1 MSELGLAAD
10 VPRVELN
17 VLVLESFH
25 VEADGWDGVDDF
37 SELHLVQDGGLACG
51 IETDHEDSHF
61 LGSDHAFPNFAKQ

>member
-25 VEADGWDGVDDF
+25 VEADGWDGVDDLVQ
-37 SELHLVQDGGLACG
+37 LHLVEDGCLACCV
-51 IETDHEDSHF
+51 E
-61 LGSDHAFPNFAKQ
+61 A